1 MKEKRIKNFGDFINE
16 GQFTLRNP
24 DVDGDKFA
32 KILSLNR
39 NVKED
44 PKGSNRGEM
53 VSAYLASTGLGSGYP
68 WCMAFVYYVF
78 NELSKQ
84 LGQTNPLPKTAG
96 VMDHWG
102 KATKDEKITIDQAR
116 QDPNLVRPGQ
126 IFIMS
131 RPGKGLGHTG
141 IVIGVDPQKKTFTT
155 IEGNTND
162 QQSGE
167 GDRVGVNV
175 RRLDSK
181 TLIGFIDYF
190 RKSRTKEFE
199 MDLIKGAKGVSGAL
213 GPIPTTPL
221 PDSTA
226 MPSSSVV
233 GSQFDKAARG
243 KTITQSIFGGLAKV
257 VSGKELDLSPS
268 EIQAVLT
275 KLK

>member
-1 MKEKRIKNFGDFINE
+1 MQEKKIKSFSDFINE
-16 GQFTLRNP
+16 SQFTLKSP
-24 DVDGDKFA
+24 DADGDKFA
-32 KILSLNR
+32 KILALNR

-44 PKGSNRGEM
+44 PKGSNRGQM
-53 VSAYLASTGLGSGYP
+53 ISAYLASTGLGSGYP

-84 LGQTNPLPKTAG
+84 LGQKNPLPKTAG

-116 QDPNLVRPGQ
+116 KDPNLIRPGQ

-141 IVIGVDPQKKTFTT
+141 IIIGVDPQKRTFTS

-175 RRLDSK
+175 RKLDSK
-181 TLIGFIDYF
+181 NLIGFIDYF

-199 MDLIKGAKGVSGAL
+199 EDLIKGAKGVSGAL

-221 PDSTA
+221 PDSTSL
-226 MPSSSVV
+226 PSSSVV
-233 GSQFDKAARG
+233 GAEFDSAAKG
-243 KTITQSIFGGLAKV
+243 KTLTQSIFGGLSKV
-257 VSGKELDLSPS
+257 LGNKELDLSPS
-268 EIQAVLT
+268 ELQSVLN

>member
-1 MKEKRIKNFGDFINE
+1 MVEKRIKNFCDFVNE
-16 GQFTLRNP
+16 AQFSLKNP
-24 DVDGDKFA
+24 GGDGDKFA
-32 KILSLNR
+32 KILSINR
-39 NVKED
+39 NVKEE
-44 PKGSNRGEM
+44 PKGSNRGQM
-53 VSAYLASTGLGSGYP
+53 VSAYLASTGLGAGYP

-96 VMDHWG
+96 VMNHWT
-102 KATKDEKITIDQAR
+102 KAPADAKITIDQAR
-116 QDPNLVRPGQ
+116 KDPNLVRPGQ

-141 IVIGVDPQKKTFTT
+141 IVLGVDPQKRPFTT

-175 RRLDSK
+175 RKLDSK
-181 TLIGFIDYF
+181 TLYGFIDYF
-190 RKSRTKEFE
+190 RTTRTKEFE
-199 MDLIKGAKGVSGAL
+199 NDLIKGAKAVSGSL

-221 PDSTA
+221 PDSTS

-233 GSQFDKAARG
+233 GSQFDSAIKG
-243 KTITQSIFGGLAKV
+243 KTLAQSIFGGLSKV
-257 VSGKELDLSPS
+257 LHNKELDLSPS
-268 EIQAVLT
+268 EIQGVLT
-275 KLK
+275 QLK

>member
-16 GQFTLRNP
+16 AQFSLRSP
-24 DVDGDKFA
+24 DADGDKFA

-44 PKGSNRGEM
+44 PKGSNRGQM

-84 LGQTNPLPKTAG
+84 LGQANPLPKTAG
-96 VMDHWG
+96 VMNHWST
-102 KATKDEKITIDQAR
+102 APKDVKITIEQAR
-116 QDPNLVRPGQ
+116 KDPNLVRPGQ

-141 IVIGVDPQKKTFTT
+141 IVIGVDPQKRTFTT

-175 RRLDSK
+175 RKLDSN
-181 TLIGFIDYF
+181 TLIGFLDYF
-190 RKSRTKEFE
+190 RGARTKEFE

-213 GPIPTTPL
+213 GPIPSTPL
-221 PDSTA
+221 PDSTSL
-226 MPSSSVV
+226 PSSSVI

-243 KTITQSIFGGLAKV
+243 KTITQSIFGGLSKIM
-257 VSGKELDLSPS
+257 GNKELELSPS

>member
-221 PDSTA
+221 PDSTS

-268 EIQAVLT
+268 EIQSVLT

>member
-190 RKSRTKEFE
+190 RKSR
-199 MDLIKGAKGVSGAL
+199 I
-213 GPIPTTPL
+213 
-221 PDSTA
+221 
-226 MPSSSVV
+226 
-233 GSQFDKAARG
+233 
-243 KTITQSIFGGLAKV
+243 
-257 VSGKELDLSPS
+257 
-268 EIQAVLT
+268 
-275 KLK
+275 

>member
-102 KATKDEKITIDQAR
+102 KATKDEKITIDQSR

-221 PDSTA
+221 PDSTS

-233 GSQFDKAARG
+233 GSQFDKATRG

-268 EIQAVLT
+268 EIQSVLA

>member
-1 MKEKRIKNFGDFINE
+1 MQEKRIKNFGDFINE
-16 GQFTLRNP
+16 AQFSLKSP

-44 PKGSNRGEM
+44 PKGSNRGQM

-96 VMDHWG
+96 VMNHWST
-102 KATKDEKITIDQAR
+102 APKDVKITIDQAR
-116 QDPNLVRPGQ
+116 KDPNLVRPGQ

-175 RRLDSK
+175 RKLDSN
-181 TLIGFIDYF
+181 TLIGFLDYF
-190 RKSRTKEFE
+190 RGTRTKEFE

-213 GPIPTTPL
+213 GPIPTTAL
-221 PDSTA
+221 PDSTS

-268 EIQAVLT
+268 EIQSVLS

>member
-1 MKEKRIKNFGDFINE
+1 MTKRIKNFCDFVNE
-16 GQFTLRNP
+16 GQFSLRSP
-24 DVDGDKFA
+24 SSDGDKFA
-32 KILSLNR
+32 KILSINR
-39 NVKED
+39 NVKEE
-44 PKGSNRGEM
+44 PKGSNRGQM
-53 VSAYLASTGLGSGYP
+53 VSAYLASTGLGGGYP

-84 LGQTNPLPKTAG
+84 LGQANPLPKTAG
-96 VMDHWG
+96 VMNHWG
-102 KATKDEKITIDQAR
+102 TAPKDVKITIEQAKA
-116 QDPNLVRPGQ
+116 DPNLVRPGQ

-141 IVIGVDPQKKTFTT
+141 IVLGVDPQKRTFTT

-181 TLIGFIDYF
+181 TLIGFLDYF
-190 RKSRTKEFE
+190 RSSRTKEFE
-199 MDLIKGAKGVSGAL
+199 MDLLKGAKAASGSL

-221 PDSTA
+221 PGSTE
-226 MPSSSVV
+226 MPSSTVV
-233 GSQFDKAARG
+233 GAEFDNAVRG
-243 KTITQSIFGGLAKV
+243 KTLTQSLFSGLSKIL
-257 VSGKELDLSPS
+257 GKKELALSPS
-268 EIQAVLT
+268 EMQSVLS